1 MASKAL
7 LKPSKGEKVPAGRQG
22 SVTLLLLNVRN
33 IKQEP
38 MAFEFHLHIRE
49 DSRQAEVLQTMA
61 RQQHITPEEVAQQLL
76 EQAIEAKI
84 QPSPTEQM
92 WGAFSS
98 DEDSAITDEAMKHVT
113 ALRQTD
119 HLRDFGV

>member
-1 MASKAL
+1 
-7 LKPSKGEKVPAGRQG
+7 
-22 SVTLLLLNVRN
+22 
-33 IKQEP
+33 